1 MPSRGRASASPA
13 RKSRK
18 RSPAVKQAE
27 LQGIL
32 TEFAGDRVA
41 LLERHE
47 AGARAVSHYD
57 FNNAY
62 QYVINREEMQL
73 AWLQTALAELGAAL
87 PAPSGTIAL
96 PDVQKVSQ
104 KGDSAAFRGIFEDDG
119 RQLAEFVGRWRPRVA
134 AMTHARHRI
143 MLDVILGES
152 REHQR
157 IFDQA
162 AAGMED
168 LLGKRTGGVVRQG
181 AVLPVRWME

>member
-1 MPSRGRASASPA
+1 M
-13 RKSRK
+13 
-18 RSPAVKQAE
+18 KQAE

-32 TEFAGDRVA
+32 TEFAADRVA

-47 AGARAVSHYD
+47 AGARVVSHYD

-73 AWLQTALAELGAAL
+73 EWLRAALAELSAAL
-87 PAPSGTIAL
+87 PAPSSTITL
-96 PDVQKVSQ
+96 PDVQKVSRQ
-104 KGDSAAFRGIFEDDG
+104 GDSTAFRGIFDDDA
-119 RQLAEFVGRWRPRVA
+119 RQLAAFAKRWRPRVA

-157 IFDQA
+157 VFEQA

-168 LLGKRTGGVVRQG
+168 LLGKRTGGVARQG
-181 AVLPVRWME
+181 AVLPSRWME